1 MRHCFVRGKSLY
13 RLNSVEVTRSS
24 YDPYSKNGLGCY
36 TLQKEKMAAIM
47 QGIIA
52 NGDDI
57 AFVTAGGIEKKAIK
71 KFFNV
76 STMSI

>member
-1 MRHCFVRGKSLY
+1 MPKKIFIFDIDETLLCRGKSLY
-13 RLNSVEVTRSS
+13 RLNSVEITRSS
-24 YDPYSKNGLGCY
+24 YDPYSKSGLGCY

-57 AFVTAGGIEKKAIK
+57 AFVTAGG
-71 KFFNV
+71 
-76 STMSI
+76 